1 IEITTERQDGRVV
14 LSVRDNGPGIPA
26 EVMARLFEPFATNKP
41 GGLGLGL
48 AICRR
53 ITDRFGGELS
63 AENHP
68 GGGAVF
74 RMVLTV
80 AVEEKAARH

>member
-1 IEITTERQDGRVV
+1 MCAAIDAAEREVWLATYIFADDG
-14 LSVRDNGPGIPA
+14 A
-26 EVMARLFEPFATNKP
+26 
-41 GGLGLGL
+41 GLGL

-68 GGGAVF
+68 KGGAVF

-80 AVEEKAARH
+80 ADAQKAPRQ